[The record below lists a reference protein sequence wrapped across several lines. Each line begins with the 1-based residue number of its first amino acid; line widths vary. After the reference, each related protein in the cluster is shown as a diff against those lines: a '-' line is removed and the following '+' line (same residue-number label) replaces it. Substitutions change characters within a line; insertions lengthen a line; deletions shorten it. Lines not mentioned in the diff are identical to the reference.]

1 MVAYPTNQMQ
11 KTVFGLRLLTSGIV
25 VLVFGLIATITHAQD
40 AVYKYRDGG
49 RTSKVSGKISDV
61 TPNGVTIGGAEIAAF
76 EIKKVIYGKEPTE
89 VERARSQM
97 ESGRFADAIEELGKI
112 PNRLPKPI
120 QEEVDFIKAFSN
132 SQISL
137 RGGNVTPKVAASEVK
152 SFIEAHPTSFHLF
165 PMIDQFAKLAFAAG
179 IPNVAETEFKKLKS
193 ATWPEFKL
201 KGLFNAGQM
210 QIELGKLAE
219 AKASFEAI
227 QAIESNDDLTQT
239 YKLLS
244 DCELAR
250 LVGLQG
256 DAVAAQKALEK
267 IIKDENPDNKKL
279 FAHLYNALG
288 SVHEKADRKKEAARA
303 YLHTEL
309 LFASESEA
317 HAEAVYRLAKI
328 WPLLEETDRANR
340 ARETIKTRY
349 RNSYWA
355 TKL

>member
-1 MVAYPTNQMQ
+1 MAASSNNTTQDNVMGPRTFVLGTAILVA
-11 KTVFGLRLLTSGIV
+11 S
-25 VLVFGLIATITHAQD
+25 LIGTMANAQD

-49 RTSKVSGKISDV
+49 RTSKVSGRITDV
-61 TPNGVTIGGAEIAAF
+61 SPNGVTIDGTEIAAV
-76 EIKKVIYGKEPTE
+76 EIKKIVYGKEPLE
-89 VERARSQM
+89 VDRARSQM
-97 ESGRFADAIEELGKI
+97 ESGRYADAIEELGKI
-112 PNRLPKPI
+112 QGTVPKAI
-120 QEEVDFIKAFSN
+120 QQEIDFINAYSN

-152 SFIEAHPTSFHLF
+152 TFITTHSSSLHLF
-165 PMIDQFAKLAFAAG
+165 PAIDQFAKLAFAAG
-179 IPNVAETEFKKLKS
+179 LPEVAEAEFAKLKDS
-193 ATWPEFKL
+193 TWPEFKL
-201 KGLFNAGQM
+201 KGHFYAGQM
-210 QIELGKLAE
+210 QIELGKLDD

-227 QAIESNDDLTQT
+227 QAIESNDDMTQT

-244 DCELAR
+244 TCELAR

-256 DAVAAQKALEK
+256 DTATAKKALEK

-288 SVHEKADRKKEAARA
+288 SVYEKADRKKEAARA

-309 LFASESEA
+309 LYATEVEA
-317 HAEAVYRLAKI
+317 HAEALFRLAKI
-328 WPLLEETDRANR
+328 WPQLEETDKANR